1 MPRFFYEDTLPYSAE
16 QLYNLVSEIE
26 NYPEFVPWCCDAK
39 IVQRDNDIIIA
50 DLYIDFKAI
59 TGKYTSKV
67 KLDSENKEISVEAV
81 KGLFEYLNQ
90 KWKFIQKTNKTQI
103 EFEID
108 FKVKN
113 PFLNKVLGLV
123 FDQACNKM
131 IKAFKN
137 HADKL
142 YGE

>member
-1 MPRFFYEDTLPYSAE
+1 MPRFFHEDTLPYSDE
-16 QLYNLVSEIE
+16 KLYNLVADIE
-26 NYPEFVPWCCDAK
+26 SYPEFVPWCSDAK
-39 IVQRDNDIIIA
+39 IIEKSRDIIIA
-50 DLYIDFKAI
+50 DLFVDFKAI

-67 KLDSENKEISVEAV
+67 KLDFDNKEISVEAV

-90 KWKFIQKTNKTQI
+90 SWKFIQNDNNTKI
-103 EFEID
+103 EFAID

-123 FDQACNKM
+123 FDQACTKM

-137 HADKL
+137 HADRL
-142 YGE
+142 YK